1 MTVDGLEKL
10 QARARASRLTEGQV
24 PVVETAADAVDLARA
39 VAQRL
44 DSLSGDERLL
54 MLSNLDE
61 VRRALDGRMRRLRAE
76 MAEQKQRLTAVNTG
90 LRAVDGY
97 GGRRGR

>member
-1 MTVDGLEKL
+1 MAGVEKL
-10 QARARASRLTEGQV
+10 QALARASRQAEGQL
-24 PVVETAADAVDLARA
+24 PVVQTVADAVALARA
-39 VAQRL
+39 VSHSL
-44 DSLSGDERLL
+44 ETLSGDERLL

-61 VRRALDGRMRRLRAE
+61 VRRALDSRMAHLSTE

>member
-1 MTVDGLEKL
+1 MADVEKL
-10 QARARASRLTEGQV
+10 QALARASRQAKGQR
-24 PVVETAADAVDLARA
+24 PVVETAADAIALAQA

-44 DSLSGDERLL
+44 DSLAGDERLL

-61 VRRALDGRMRRLRAE
+61 VRRALDGRMAQLSTE
-76 MAEQKQRLTAVNTG
+76 MAEQRTRLTAVNTG

>member
-1 MTVDGLEKL
+1 MAGLEKL
-10 QARARASRLTEGQV
+10 QALARASRQADGQV
-24 PVVETAADAVDLARA
+24 PVVETAADAIALARA

-61 VRRALDGRMRRLRAE
+61 VRRALDGRMAHLSTE
-76 MAEQKQRLTAVNTG
+76 MAQQKQRLTAVNTG

-97 GGRRGR
+97 RGRRGR

>member
-1 MTVDGLEKL
+1 MAAVEKL
-10 QARARASRLTEGQV
+10 SAKARASRLVQGEA
-24 PVVETAADAVDLARA
+24 PIVETAADAIALARA
-39 VAQRL
+39 VSQRL
-44 DSLSGDERLL
+44 EGLSGDERLL

-61 VRRALDGRMRRLRAE
+61 VRRALDGRMARLE
-76 MAEQKQRLTAVNTG
+76 TDMAEHRRQLIAVNGG

>member
-1 MTVDGLEKL
+1 MTAVEKL
-10 QARARASRLTEGQV
+10 SAKAQASRLAEGEI
-24 PVVETAADAVDLARA
+24 PIVETVADAIALARA
-39 VAQRL
+39 VSQRL
-44 DSLSGDERLL
+44 EGLSGDDRLL

-61 VRRALDGRMRRLRAE
+61 VRRALDGRMARLE
-76 MAEQKQRLTAVNTG
+76 TDMAEQKQRLTAVNRG

>member
-1 MTVDGLEKL
+1 MAGVEKL
-10 QARARASRLTEGQV
+10 QALARASRQAEGQL
-24 PVVETAADAVDLARA
+24 PVVETAADAIALARA

-54 MLSNLDE
+54 MLSNLGE
-61 VRRALDGRMRRLRAE
+61 VHRALDGRMAHLSTE
-76 MAEQKQRLTAVNTG
+76 LAEQKTRLAAVNTG

>member
-1 MTVDGLEKL
+1 METFEKL
-10 QARARASRLTEGQV
+10 SGKAQASRACHGQA
-24 PVVETAADAVDLARA
+24 PVVETVADAIALARA
-39 VAQRL
+39 VSQRL
-44 DSLSGDERLL
+44 DSLSGDEKLL

-61 VRRALDGRMRRLRAE
+61 VRQALDGRMARLEAD
-76 MAEQKQRLTAVNTG
+76 MAEQRGRLREVNTG

>member
-1 MTVDGLEKL
+1 MAGVEKL
-10 QARARASRLTEGQV
+10 QALARASRLAEGQA
-24 PVVETAADAVDLARA
+24 PVVETVADAIALARS
-39 VAQRL
+39 VSQRL
-44 DSLSGDERLL
+44 EGLSGDERLL

-61 VRRALDGRMRRLRAE
+61 VRRALDGRMAHLSTE

>member
-1 MTVDGLEKL
+1 MAGVEKL
-10 QARARASRLTEGQV
+10 QALARASRQADGQI
-24 PVVETAADAVDLARA
+24 PVVETATDAIALARA

-61 VRRALDGRMRRLRAE
+61 VRRALDGRMAHLSTE

>member
-1 MTVDGLEKL
+1 MAGVEKL
-10 QARARASRLTEGQV
+10 QALARASRQAEGQL
-24 PVVETAADAVDLARA
+24 PVVETAADAIALARA

-61 VRRALDGRMRRLRAE
+61 VRRALDGRVAHLSIE
-76 MAEQKQRLTAVNTG
+76 MAEQKTRLTAVNTG